1 MKKLISFC
9 IIFLFVSIV
18 FAQEGWNIQS
28 SGYASDIFFVSNNVG
43 YAAGNNYSI
52 LKTEDG
58 GETWEGLNTG
68 FPLNGNL
75 NAGGAGALYFIDAQR
90 GWYINGHNTILK
102 TSNGGTSWNSLTSGV
117 VLTPSQFVHFTN
129 LFFLDSQNGWVVGYI
144 ANINGADYSGI
155 ILKTTDGGDTWTN
168 QIFGVV
174 LYSVNFATAQKGWL
188 VGAAGTLLYSSDGGT
203 NWSSQYNGIQW
214 GFRDVKFRDENFGIV
229 VGNAGKIFVT
239 TNGGI
244 NWEDKNFPFT
254 YNLNSLSLTQSGI
267 CYVMG
272 QGKLY
277 KSNNS
282 GETWSLVYEYPDY
295 MEAKIFFENNNMGWY
310 AGNRGIAKTTDGGNT
325 WIQQTFTNTI
335 NKIFALK
342 SPIKLWGVQDKG
354 IVRSSDG
361 KKWRFT
367 PNDQISNI
375 SDMYFRDEYN
385 GWLVG
390 GYNLSTKLFRTTD
403 AGNTWTNQTVNVN
416 QNLQSIFFVDQTYGW
431 IAGTNGTI
439 LQTLD
444 SGSTWGSQVTPT
456 VAHLNDI
463 AFYDTQL
470 GYAVGKGTYGV
481 HTGQNVILKTY
492 NSGLLWN
499 VIYAETANDQFG
511 HVFCFDENTFLVI
524 SNKKV
529 YKSSDG
535 GTTLNTLFVNTQ
547 SSFSITSA
555 EFFGPANGY
564 LATTEG
570 IYRTLDG
577 GSTWNS
583 NINLSCQSLTF
594 ISPTEGWGASSSYGI
609 IHTKNGGVSSVETI
623 ENGDFI
629 PDGYSLE
636 QNFPNPFNPSTTIL
650 FNLPQN
656 EFVTLKIYDILGK
669 EITTLI
675 NQQLNAGS
683 YKNLWSPSN
692 LASGIYFYSLQAG
705 KFNQTRKMIFLK

>member
-9 IIFLFVSIV
+9 IIFLFVYNV
-18 FAQEGWNIQS
+18 LAQNGWNIQS

-68 FPLNGNL
+68 FNLNGNL
-75 NAGGAGALYFIDAQR
+75 NAGGAGALYFIDAQK
-90 GWYINGHNTILK
+90 GWYVNGHNTILK
-102 TSNGGTSWNSLTSGV
+102 TSNGGASWNALSSGV

-144 ANINGADYSGI
+144 ANINGADYAGV

-168 QIFGVV
+168 QVFGVV
-174 LYSVNFATAQKGWL
+174 LTSVNFVTEQKGWL
-188 VGAAGTLLYSSDGGT
+188 VGGAGTLLYTSDGGT

-239 TNGGI
+239 TNGGV
-244 NWEDKNFPFT
+244 NWVDKNSSFT
-254 YNLNSLSLTQSGI
+254 YNLNSLYLTQSGK
-267 CYVMG
+267 CYAMG

-277 KSNNS
+277 VSNNE
-282 GETWSLVYEYPDY
+282 GDTWSLQYEYPDY

-354 IVRSSDG
+354 IIRSSDG
-361 KKWRFT
+361 KKWGFT
-367 PNDQISNI
+367 PNDQITNI
-375 SDMYFRDEYN
+375 NDMYFRDEYN

-390 GYNLSTKLFRTTD
+390 GFNLSTKLLRTTD

-416 QNLQSIFFVDQTYGW
+416 QNLLSIFFVDQTFGW
-431 IAGTNGTI
+431 ITGTNGTI

-470 GYAVGKGTYGV
+470 GYAVGKGTYGT
-481 HTGQNVILKTY
+481 HWKENVILKTY

-499 VIYAETANDQFG
+499 VAFADSMDDEFKQLTCIDGNTIIIASGTKLYKSTDGGVTTNVIFDSHGQFYIYAIEFVGVSYGYAST
-511 HVFCFDENTFLVI
+511 
-524 SNKKV
+524 SN
-529 YKSSDG
+529 
-535 GTTLNTLFVNTQ
+535 
-547 SSFSITSA
+547 
-555 EFFGPANGY
+555 
-564 LATTEG
+564 G

-577 GSTWNS
+577 GSTWTL
-583 NINLSCQSLTF
+583 NIGLTCESLAF
-594 ISPTEGWGASSSYGI
+594 ISPAEGWGASSSYGI
-609 IHTKNGGVSSVETI
+609 VHTKNGGVSSVETI

-629 PDGYSLE
+629 PNGYSLE
-636 QNFPNPFNPSTTIL
+636 QNYPNPFNPSTTIL

-669 EITTLI
+669 EIATLI
-675 NQQLNAGS
+675 NQELNAGS
-683 YKNLWSPSN
+683 YKNLWNPSN